1 MNEYRAARNT
11 LKLVSAWFAAGL
23 VALFASQVHGQDTLI
38 VGADVGANPYIIGNP
53 DGTIT
58 GLNVDLVEEAA
69 KRLGRS
75 GVKVIDQQFSG
86 IFAGLEAKK
95 YEFIAAPVTLTQQRS
110 EAMLFIE
117 GFIATDLQF
126 LTRKGGLE
134 LDTLEAL
141 SGKSVAVN
149 NGSAQ
154 EQYLESIRDQYGFTI
169 SKYGKNADAF
179 QAVLSGRDDA
189 AISGDGNV
197 MYAAAQNSQLVAA
210 YRVKTGNVFS
220 WAFRKDDEA
229 TRTRVE
235 RIMEC
240 MKLDGTVAR
249 VFAKWFGQPPD
260 PGSPSM
266 TVHAGIGQPGRGGFV
281 AEFGNPDCGS

>member
-1 MNEYRAARNT
+1 MNEYRTARK

-23 VALFASQVHGQDTLI
+23 VALFGSQVRGQDTLI

-69 KRLGRS
+69 KRLGRA

-126 LTRKGGLE
+126 LTR
-134 LDTLEAL
+134 
-141 SGKSVAVN
+141 
-149 NGSAQ
+149 NG
-154 EQYLESIRDQYGFTI
+154 
-169 SKYGKNADAF
+169 
-179 QAVLSGRDDA
+179 
-189 AISGDGNV
+189 
-197 MYAAAQNSQLVAA
+197 
-210 YRVKTGNVFS
+210 
-220 WAFRKDDEA
+220 
-229 TRTRVE
+229 RTR
-235 RIMEC
+235 
-240 MKLDGTVAR
+240 AR
-249 VFAKWFGQPPD
+249 HARSTETGRP
-260 PGSPSM
+260 SPSTTARRRSSTSKAFAINSASRSASTERTRMPFRPCCPAAM
-266 TVHAGIGQPGRGGFV
+266 TPRSA
-281 AEFGNPDCGS
+281 ATAT

>member
-1 MNEYRAARNT
+1 MTEYQMPRQSHFVVAAM
-11 LKLVSAWFAAGL
+11 LAGL
-23 VALFASQVHGQDTLI
+23 LALCPSDGRAQDMLI
-38 VGADVGANPYIIGNP
+38 VGADVGANPYIIANP

-58 GLNVDLVEEAA
+58 GFNVDLVNEVA
-69 KRLGRS
+69 KRLGKT
-75 GVKVIDQQFSG
+75 GAKIIDQQFSG
-86 IFAGLEAKK
+86 IFAGLDAKK

-126 LTRKGGLE
+126 LTRKGGLKI
-134 LDTLEAL
+134 DTLDAL
-141 SGKSVAVN
+141 KGKTVAVN

-154 EQYLESIRDQYGFTI
+154 EQYLEGIREKYGFTI

-197 MYAAAQNSQLVAA
+197 MYAAAQNSQLVAS
-210 YRVKTGNVFS
+210 YRVATGNVFS

-229 TRTRVE
+229 TRTKVE

-240 MKLDGTVAR
+240 MKLDGTVAK
-249 VFAKWFGQPPD
+249 VYAKWFGEAPA

-266 TVHAGIGQPGRGGFV
+266 TVYAGIGQPGRAGFV
-281 AEFGNPDCGS
+281 AEFGKPDCGK